1 MHARIA
7 LCVLAFV
14 LQGCTIYR
22 FSPARQSPPMPYQG
36 VLRVTRT
43 DSSTVDLRPPVDI
56 VNDTIFG
63 WVRPIGVEG
72 LSRIGVARRDIRAVA
87 ERRVNWPL
95 TVLSS
100 APLAYLG
107 MGVAVVLFWE
117 ITGTNPYR

>member
-1 MHARIA
+1 MRTRFA
-7 LCVLAFV
+7 LCVLGLV
-14 LQGCTIYR
+14 LQGCTVYK
-22 FSPARQSPPMPYQG
+22 FDPARQSPPMPYHG

-43 DSSTVDLRPPVDI
+43 DNSTVDLRPPVDI

-63 WVRPIGVEG
+63 WVRPVGVES
-72 LSRIGVARRDIRAVA
+72 LTRIGVARRDIRAVA

-107 MGVAVVLFWE
+107 ICVAVVLYFP
-117 ITGTNPYR
+117 ITGTPYPF